1 MVESRTDSTPDR
13 FPGAVKLAFVRRL
26 GDDWRALADVLSV
39 PTHTLRR
46 FARQPDPERA
56 VWDWL
61 EDRDRLGVLAG
72 ALAEIGRDDLSALF
86 TAGARPLA
94 GGATIDEEAPGRGAV
109 VPNALGVPGAG
120 NAVRTAALP
129 PLVSAPTLDRAV
141 ARFSSGGTDTEDC
154 LRDAGEQIER
164 MGNAETV
171 VALLGGLVEDSS
183 ALLGPY
189 AATTLE
195 LRYRLAGWIW
205 RAGDKDRARR
215 MHAEVWELRERHL
228 GPDHPDTDAS
238 FRAAK
243 IHGF

>member
-1 MVESRTDSTPDR
+1 MIGTCSRN
-13 FPGAVKLAFVRRL
+13 
-26 GDDWRALADVLSV
+26 VLSI

-61 EDRDRLGVLAG
+61 EDRDRLGVLGG
-72 ALAEIGRDDLSALF
+72 ALAEIGRHDLSALF
-86 TAGARPLA
+86 AAGTMPLA
-94 GGATIDEEAPGRGAV
+94 GGALIDEETPGRGAV
-109 VPNALGVPGAG
+109 VSNAFVVPGAG
-120 NAVRTAALP
+120 NAVRTTAAP
-129 PLVSAPTLDRAV
+129 PLISAPAPDRALTR
-141 ARFSSGGTDTEDC
+141 AWSDDTDTEAR

-164 MGNAETV
+164 MGDADTV

-183 ALLGPY
+183 ALLGPHA
-189 AATTLE
+189 AATLE
-195 LRYRLAGWIW
+195 WRYRLAGWIW

-243 IHGF
+243 IHGL